1 MWVLMAVEKREQE
14 QEQGIASQVHRV
26 MFPYCSLD

>member
-1 MWVLMAVEKREQE
+1 VEKREQE